1 MRGPACSVHS
11 SGALGPRPPF
21 SVLPSV
27 EERQVGPAPTGPS
40 PGRGSSKAQNRGFGG
55 GRNSVPMLPLAPS
68 CLLLWE
74 CLQAD
79 TYAYLHGLALPS
91 PPHLVLASLRPALP
105 LPRKQ
110 ARPPQPS
117 SSLLLL
123 QEAFP
128 HHSGVRIPLLESLTT
143 STQTESVSPSGVPTW
158 AGRLDLNSAHFV

>member
-1 MRGPACSVHS
+1 MLFCFKRCGRSQDKVCAVAWKVHLVQGAGGRVRGPACSVHS

-79 TYAYLHGLALPS
+79 TYAYLHGLALPP

-110 ARPPQPS
+110 ARPPSRAQACS
-117 SSLLLL
+117 SSRKPSPITL
-123 QEAFP
+123 
-128 HHSGVRIPLLESLTT
+128 
-143 STQTESVSPSGVPTW
+143 VSEF
-158 AGRLDLNSAHFV
+158 LC